1 MDVLLTVLAVLGCVE
16 MMGLAMVVLPRV
28 GGRLCRTLE
37 SGWSRLG

>member
-16 MMGLAMVVLPRV
+16 MMGLGMVVLPRV
-28 GGRLCRTLE
+28 GGRLGRTLE